1 MSPVPP
7 DALDA
12 HAHVF
17 VRGLPNAVRR
27 RYLPDYDAA
36 PESYLNVLARHGIA
50 GAVLV
55 QPSFLGTDNGFLLR
69 CLARHPDRFRGV
81 LVLDENRLGA
91 LAPLAAGGVAGVR
104 INLIGREVP
113 DLRSSPWRGLA
124 AELARRGQHLEVQ
137 ATGEQWSTLAPALR
151 GWPSA
156 VVIDHLGLPGR
167 SEAADRCVRDL
178 AARDQVWVKV
188 SGTYR
193 SAPGAAAD
201 MLRRILDEVGPDRL
215 LWGSDWP
222 WTQHEPGRR
231 YADCFGWLASR
242 VDARILRAAMA
253 TNPARLLSWKPLT
266 AVAEEPRVIRA
277 RGRR

>member
-7 DALDA
+7 NALDA

-17 VRGLPNAVRR
+17 VRGLPNAVRP
-27 RYLPDYDAA
+27 RYLPDYDAS
-36 PESYLNVLARHGIA
+36 PQRFLNVLDRHGVA

-55 QPSFLGTDNGFLLR
+55 QPSFLGADNGFLLR
-69 CLARHPDRFRGV
+69 CVARHPDRFRGV
-81 LVLDENRLGA
+81 LVLDESRLGS
-91 LAPLAAGGVAGVR
+91 LAPLAAEGVVGVR
-104 INLIGREVP
+104 INLAGREAP
-113 DLRSSPWRGLA
+113 DLRSSPWRALA
-124 AELARRGQHLEVQ
+124 TELARRDQHLEVQ
-137 ATGEQWSTLAPALR
+137 ATGEQWSALAPALC

-167 SEAADRCVRDL
+167 TEEADRRVLDL

-193 SAPGAAAD
+193 SAPGAAAG

-231 YADCFGWLASR
+231 YADCLGWLAAR
-242 VDARILRAAMA
+242 VDARILRAVVA
-253 TNPARLLSWKPLT
+253 TNPARLLNWTP
-266 AVAEEPRVIRA
+266 AGGGGVARYA
-277 RGRR
+277 